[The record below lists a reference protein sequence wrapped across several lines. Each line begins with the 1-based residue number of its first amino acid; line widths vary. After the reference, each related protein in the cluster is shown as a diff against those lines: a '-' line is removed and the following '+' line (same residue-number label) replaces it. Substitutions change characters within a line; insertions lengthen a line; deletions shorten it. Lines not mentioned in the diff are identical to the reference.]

1 MTEIAASRANPTCRR
16 CVMLFHGLLIRSDLN
31 RKLLLLSGVLFVLFF
46 VSLLKVWIFKRIIR
60 EARKR
65 FGILEKHKDYI
76 IRANAYHK
84 KQETLKVTITLSV
97 FNSISPMIILSRLC

>member
-1 MTEIAASRANPTCRR
+1 
-16 CVMLFHGLLIRSDLN
+16 MLFHGLLIRSDLN

-84 KQETLKVTITLSV
+84 KQETLKILRQKAAFKNPDE
-97 FNSISPMIILSRLC
+97 FNFKMINSKTVDGRHRPK